1 MSGGIDSSLI
11 VSIASKLKKNIDT
24 FTIGYNFDDYDGS
37 KHAEKIAKHL
47 NTNHTTHI
55 CTKKDVLEKIPF
67 LNDAFTEPFADT
79 SQFYYASKPIA
90 SSKVKVALSGDGGD
104 ELFCGYNRYI
114 VTNKI
119 KNLLYFYAIQ
129 LKD

>member
-1 MSGGIDSSLI
+1 MIMMNQNM
-11 VSIASKLKKNIDT
+11 LK
-24 FTIGYNFDDYDGS
+24 
-37 KHAEKIAKHL
+37 KIAKHL

-79 SQFYYASKPIA
+79 SQLPTMLVSQIA

-114 VTNKI
+114 ITNKI
-119 KNLLYFYAIQ
+119 KNLLYFMPFRLRIKLINLLELFQRNY
-129 LKD
+129 